1 MDGKMKSE
9 LNDMSLEELYNLLIK
24 VDELKDIAK
33 KKIIEVKKDES
44 TSSTKRGTRS

>member
-1 MDGKMKSE
+1 MDEKMKSE

-33 KKIIEVKKDES
+33 KKIVEVKKDES
-44 TSSTKRGTRS
+44 TRSTKRGTRS

>member
-1 MDGKMKSE
+1 MDEKMKSE

-33 KKIIEVKKDES
+33 KKIIEVKNDES
-44 TSSTKRGTRS
+44 TNSTKRGTRS